1 MDIVVTVIVLLAVIA
16 MGAFLIHRLNAQH
29 GDRTAAFHYGR
40 GGMVAPDRDTTDRD
54 TTDRDTT
61 DRDTTDRDTTEG
73 RTPRR
78 TEAPRPRPD
87 PNDTP

>member
-40 GGMVAPDRDTTDRD
+40 GGMVAPDRDTT
-54 TTDRDTT
+54 
-61 DRDTTDRDTTEG
+61 EG